1 MLRGW
6 RWSGRSRIRAVAL
19 LGIPAF
25 VLGAWAV
32 SAEGGPALQEASA
45 NQAGWDGRYTQA
57 QAERGKTV
65 YEQQCAFCHLSDMS
79 GQGFAP
85 PLVEDTFMHR
95 WQDGNLGDL
104 FTVVKVTMPQDKPAS
119 LTDAEYAE
127 IVAYMLQT
135 NKYAAGA
142 QELSS
147 DPALLK
153 GVIFQRPG
161 AAARP

>member
-1 MLRGW
+1 MLREW
-6 RWSGRSRIRAVAL
+6 RRSGRSWIQAAAL
-19 LGIPAF
+19 LGIAVL
-25 VLGAWAV
+25 VLGAWAA

-45 NQAGWDGRYTQA
+45 NQGGWDGRYTEA

-85 PLVEDTFMHR
+85 PLIEDTFMHR

-135 NKYAAGA
+135 NKYTAGS

-147 DPALLK
+147 DPADLK
-153 GVIFQRPG
+153 GIIFQRPG
-161 AAARP
+161 AAAKP